1 MHWHATIQ
9 DFLTALQSEPT
20 TSVNT
25 VMAYRNDLNQLAD
38 HLNSTLAP
46 ETDWSRLTQNHLN
59 EYVASMAGKY
69 AASTI
74 ARKIAAIKTLFHWL
88 HKTGLTPDDPS
99 MRLRPPR
106 IEKKPP
112 HIMSED
118 EVFRLFE
125 STMRTPAPR
134 RLRDRALLELIYS
147 TGMRVSEV
155 IALKL
160 SDVDFEAATARC
172 EGKGAR
178 QRAAPLTQRAMAA
191 LKDYLDNART
201 EMLGQNAGEYIFLD
215 PVGTRLTRQA
225 IWLTTRQYARSA
237 NLEGD
242 VTPHILRHSRAVH
255 MLRAGEDIHRVQ
267 EWFGHA
273 NLATTQMYMQKENK
287 PAVLMS

>member
-273 NLATTQMYMQKENK
+273 NLATTQMYVQKENK

>member
-112 HIMSED
+112 RIMSED

-273 NLATTQMYMQKENK
+273 NLATTQMYVQKENK